1 MQVIV
6 KYHDND
12 SFLIEEIVKQA
23 KTNYGAAASV
33 KVLPESDTPIDYLY
47 FALQRLITGDQL
59 SLLYESGEL
68 YPQHIDRLRNEILY
82 KVGEVLNEVII
93 DNESR
98 LHSED

>member
-12 SFLIEEIVKQA
+12 SFLIEEVIKQA
-23 KTNYGAAASV
+23 KDNYGAKASV

-47 FALQRLITGDQL
+47 FALQRLITGEHL
-59 SLLYESGEL
+59 SLLYDSGSTYHQDL
-68 YPQHIDRLRNEILY
+68 GKLRAETLF

-98 LHSED
+98 LHQGD